1 VSSYLTRAATAVAPL
16 AAAVVATRYWPHAR
30 ELVLDLSAPHQW
42 IDAVG
47 ADSAA
52 ATLAG
57 ALLWLAAMWLCLG
70 TSATVL
76 SLGPGQLGRV
86 ADLIARH
93 ALPSAL
99 RRVVIA
105 AAGASILAAPASAFA
120 AGGSASPQGAAESAA
135 APAWPTDAAAGSA
148 LALQWPTDSDS
159 TGTGATTPRRRAP
172 ASEVAVRPG
181 DSLWL
186 IARRQLGG
194 SATPAQIATEWPRWY
209 AANRATVG
217 PDPNVLRPGSQL
229 HAPAA
234 TQPTTKE

>member
-1 VSSYLTRAATAVAPL
+1 MSSCLARAATAVAPL

-30 ELVLDLSAPHQW
+30 ELALDLSAPHRW

-57 ALLWLAAMWLCLG
+57 ALLWLAAMWLCFG

-105 AAGASILAAPASAFA
+105 AAGASILAAPASAFLP
-120 AGGSASPQGAAESAA
+120 AGRHCRRVPRSRPPRPRGRRMPQREAHWLSSG
-135 APAWPTDAAAGSA
+135 PRT
-148 LALQWPTDSDS
+148 
-159 TGTGATTPRRRAP
+159 ATRRAP
-172 ASEVAVRPG
+172 VRSPRG
-181 DSLWL
+181 KHLP
-186 IARRQLGG
+186 RRSPCGP
-194 SATPAQIATEWPRWY
+194 ATRY
-209 AANRATVG
+209 G
-217 PDPNVLRPGSQL
+217 
-229 HAPAA
+229 
-234 TQPTTKE
+234 

>member
-1 VSSYLTRAATAVAPL
+1 MSSRLTRAANAVAPL
-16 AAAVVATRYWPHAR
+16 AAAVVACRYRPHAR

-47 ADSAA
+47 ADTAV

-76 SLGPGQLGRV
+76 SLGPGRLGRI

-135 APAWPTDAAAGSA
+135 APAWPTDAAAESA
-148 LALQWPTDSDS
+148 LALEWPTDSDS
-159 TGTGATTPRRRAP
+159 PGTGATTPRG
-172 ASEVAVRPG
+172 ASASDVAVRPG

-186 IARRQLGG
+186 IARRQLGS
-194 SATPAQIATEWPRWY
+194 SATPAQTAAEWPRWY

-229 HAPAA
+229 HAPVA
-234 TQPTTKE
+234 THPTTKE